1 MCNEISGGIR
11 MNNIGTKTIETEQLI
26 LRRFEYDDTK
36 SVLKNWASDE
46 EVQSLY
52 SEPVYKTEGE
62 VKELLKK
69 YIDCYKSETYYRWAI
84 CLKDSNECIGQIA
97 YFMVNEQNHFAE
109 IEYCIGR
116 FYQGKGYATEAA
128 KAIIGVGFNE
138 IDLHKVQISH
148 KALNEK
154 SKRVIEKCGLKYEG
168 TLRDFFYVESE
179 NKYIDRLYYSI
190 LREEYDLMCGV

>member
-84 CLKDSNECIGQIA
+84 CLNDSNECIGQIA

-138 IDLHKVQISH
+138 MDLHKVQICH

-190 LREEYDLMCGV
+190 LREEYDLM